1 MGISKGELGRDE
13 QVIDSM
19 RTHGKALIT
28 PAAALIVFSAGLG
41 LGLAALPM
49 LVSGL
54 YGLLTGAAYGAEHVG
69 FKLWAKPPLAY
80 LVVGLVLAVGAA
92 LAIDDAWVVRAVE

>member
-1 MGISKGELGRDE
+1 MLLVRVLAMAIFGPNFSPSGIIAS
-13 QVIDSM
+13 S
-19 RTHGKALIT
+19 
-28 PAAALIVFSAGLG
+28 

-54 YGLLTGAAYGAEHVG
+54 YGLLTGAAYGAEHAG

-80 LVVGLVLAVGAA
+80 LVVGLVLTLGAA
-92 LAIDDAWVVRAVE
+92 AAINDTWVLSAK